1 MELGTP
7 GKSLELQG
15 LLSQIRDDLSQA
27 ANHRRSI
34 KATRRQE
41 KARERRF
48 HPDPDEWRKALAVL
62 VDAGISDITIGY
74 WRISTAL
81 QADGEGPESQQQSVI
96 AFSTANTDR
105 GVDLWV
111 YDIDS
116 GREESRLGLD
126 FLIEAMKSG
135 RVKRIVVQ
143 KLDRLAR
150 NNFLAEKVQQAAF
163 QARTQLCSATEH
175 IPDGPVGTLFR
186 QILQAFAQYEA
197 SIIVWRMNSGK
208 MTKVKRDGTYNGGE
222 VPYGY
227 LAAGKGHLLL
237 CEPEARIVRL
247 IFDLYARGYG
257 QSAIADFLNRS
268 GIPTRMKGEMGWR
281 QGQIRRILERE
292 SAYRA
297 ESLFSKK
304 VKDFERVAHEPIL
317 PCRPEEEKQPDLL
330 GSVKTDPRA
339 RIPDS
344 LLFDQPD
351 FHPIPGTV
359 QKLTPDQAL
368 SMKALFALSEAG
380 FSIEAACRELN
391 RRGLKTLTGRKWKW
405 SNAQQHLARRALY
418 ARAIEAADAG
428 DVQIHVDEGEA
439 VSRILDLRRQG
450 LSYPRIQIVL
460 EQEGTK
466 TLRGAAW
473 SISSIQRVC
482 TGRKRQAA

>member
-1 MELGTP
+1 MELGTA
-7 GKSLELQG
+7 GKAQELQG
-15 LLSQIRDDLSQA
+15 LLSQIREDLTHS

-34 KATRRQE
+34 KVTRRQE

-48 HPDPDEWRKALAVL
+48 HPDPAEWRKTLAGL
-62 VDAGISDITIGY
+62 VQAGLSDITIGY

-81 QADGEGPESQQQSVI
+81 QAEGEGPESQQQTVI
-96 AFSTANTDR
+96 AYAAANTDR
-105 GVDLWV
+105 GVDFWV

-116 GREESRLGLD
+116 GKEESRHGLD
-126 FLIEAMKSG
+126 FLIEAMKTG
-135 RVKRIVVQ
+135 KVKRIVVQ

-150 NNFLAEKVQQAAF
+150 NNYLAEKVQQAAF
-163 QARTQLCSATEH
+163 QSRTQLCSATEH
-175 IPDGPVGTLFR
+175 IPDGAVGTLFR

-197 SIIVWRMNSGK
+197 SLIVWRMNSGK

-247 IFDLYARGYG
+247 TFDLYSKGYG

-281 QGQIRRILERE
+281 QGQIRRILQRE

-297 ESLFSKK
+297 ESLFSMK

-317 PCRPEEEKQPDLL
+317 PHRPEEERLPDLL
-330 GSVKTDPRA
+330 GRVKTDPRA
-339 RIPDS
+339 RVPES

-359 QKLTPDQAL
+359 QRLTPEQAFSL
-368 SMKALFALSEAG
+368 KTLFTLSEAG
-380 FSIEAACRELN
+380 FSIEAACREMN
-391 RRGLKTLTGRKWKW
+391 RRGLKTLTGKKWKW
-405 SNAQQHLARRALY
+405 ANAQQHLARRALY
-418 ARAIEAADAG
+418 ARAIEAAGAG
-428 DVQIHVDEGEA
+428 EPSVLVDEGEA

-450 LSYPRIQIVL
+450 FSYPKIQMVL
-460 EQEGTK
+460 EQEATK

-473 SISSIQRVC
+473 SLSSIQRVC
-482 TGRKRQAA
+482 TGKRRQAA